1 MRDDLNGE
9 EEKEE
14 EVKKGPL
21 SSSEISGLRH
31 MLNDYFYRKRIR
43 KMLKVWVYT
52 IGTVTTMM
60 LGGMTLF
67 KEIVSRF
74 MK

>member
-21 SSSEISGLRH
+21 SPSEISILRH